1 MKKTVISLILLSTAL
16 LAACAGSDDG
26 GGATVAAP
34 KVIIDS
40 DFNTMGDDGQL
51 FVMATQLM
59 AQGKVNV
66 LGLTVESGNG
76 WLMQEQSDALKA
88 AERMSV
94 ASQIGVYSGADYALA
109 YDPASIQAQIAANPT
124 GWFGAW
130 MFPKPQSAADLTA
143 PPDGFAISNTLRSQ
157 NASDFMIAAI
167 KAHPHEVTILEV
179 GPPTNLALALRK
191 APEIAPLI
199 KAIVYMGGNINVP
212 GNSNAVAEMNW
223 WFDPVAVSEILRL
236 DIPQSVIP
244 LDVTDTVPLDQA
256 TFDAIAHNPA
266 RQTVVT
272 QIYDTEN
279 AQFLGPDAHIFD
291 TLTIAYLLDPTLA
304 TQTTDAWLWINT
316 TPGEQQGQVTAS
328 TTAPIVGG
336 SVRKIRYVSKF
347 DNTRFLAQYIDLMTR
362 PVPVTLPAF

>member
-1 MKKTVISLILLSTAL
+1 MKKTVLSVLLLGSAL
-16 LAACAGSDDG
+16 LTACG
-26 GGATVAAP
+26 GDNSASTPAP
-34 KVIIDS
+34 KIIIDS

-66 LGLTVESGNG
+66 LGLTIESGNG

-88 AERMSV
+88 VERMGVSQ
-94 ASQIGVYSGADYALA
+94 QIGVYGGADYPLT
-109 YDPASIQAQIAANPT
+109 YDVNSINAQIAANPN

-130 MFPKPQSAADLTA
+130 MFPKPQTAADLTA
-143 PPDGFAISNTLRSQ
+143 PPDGFATHTSLQGQ
-157 NASDFMIAAI
+157 NASDFMIQTI

-179 GPPTNLALALRK
+179 GPATNLAIALRK

-223 WFDPVAVSEILRL
+223 WFDPVAIQEVLRQ

-266 RQTVVT
+266 RQTIVT

-291 TLTIAYLLDPTLA
+291 TLTIAWLLDPTMA
-304 TQTTDAWLWINT
+304 TQTTDAYLSINT
-316 TPGEQQGQVTAS
+316 TLSDQQGQVTAS
-328 TTAPIVGG
+328 TTTPIAGG
-336 SVRKIRYVSKF
+336 SVRKIRYVSQF
-347 DNTRFLAQYIDLMTR
+347 DNARFLAEYIDLLTR
-362 PVPVTLPAF
+362 PVPVTLPVF

>member
-1 MKKTVISLILLSTAL
+1 MKKTVLSLLLLGTAL
-16 LAACAGSDDG
+16 LAGCGGDSDSTGS
-26 GGATVAAP
+26 AP
-34 KVIIDS
+34 KVIIDT

-59 AQGKVNV
+59 AQGKIDV
-66 LGLTVESGNG
+66 LGLTIESGNG
-76 WLMQEQSDALKA
+76 WLMQEESDALKA
-88 AERMSV
+88 TERMGV
-94 ASQIGVYSGADYALA
+94 SQRIGVYGGADYPLA
-109 YDPASIQAQIAANPT
+109 YDETSIRAQQAANPN

-130 MFPKPQSAADLTA
+130 MFPKPQSSTDLIA
-143 PPDGFAISNTLRSQ
+143 PPDGFATSTTLRAQ
-157 NASDFMIAAI
+157 NAADFMIQTI
-167 KAHPHEVTILEV
+167 KAHPHEITILEV
-179 GPPTNLALALRK
+179 GPLTNLALALRK

-199 KAIVYMGGNINVP
+199 KSIVYMGGNINVP

-223 WFDPVAVSEILRL
+223 WFDPVAVQEVLRQ
-236 DIPQSVIP
+236 DIPQVVIP

-291 TLTIAYLLDPTLA
+291 TLTIAYLLDPTMA
-304 TQTTDAWLWINT
+304 TQTTDAWLAINT
-316 TPGEQQGQVTAS
+316 TPGEQQGQVSAS

-336 SVRKIRYVSKF
+336 SVRKIRYISKF
-347 DNTRFLAQYIDLMTR
+347 DNARFLAQYIDLMTR
-362 PVPVTLPAF
+362 AVPVVLPAN